1 MKNKNKK
8 LKIKT
13 VDDVLEGIIYKETL
27 DNVICDYIKY
37 KGYLYVTIKLPDE
50 LTYYWNGTK
59 EDFYNL
65 TSDDIIKTVEN
76 DYNDDDQIYI
86 INKML
91 ELKDCIEIVNT
102 QTRGI

>member
-1 MKNKNKK
+1 MKKKK

-13 VDDVLEGIIYKETL
+13 IDDVLEGIIHKKVL
-27 DNVICDYIKY
+27 DNVACDYD

-65 TSDDIIKTVEN
+65 TSNDIIKTIEN
-76 DYNDDDQIYI
+76 DYNDDDQIFI
-86 INKML
+86 IDKIL